1 MEWLARWARDRPD
14 APFLIREAS
23 TVDFATAWG
32 RVASMAGGLQD
43 RYGPGARLGVVMRH
57 HPDSVLAVLAV
68 QTAGMVAVPLPDG
81 VPDVSQL
88 AAIARLE
95 GVVQPE
101 PGRMIAPVE
110 ADPVATCVAVFTS
123 GSSGIPRP
131 VGLTWG
137 NIDASAAAVAAHLS
151 HRSDDRWLAVLPL
164 HHVGA
169 LSIVWRSAREG
180 SAVVLAGPF
189 DANRTATML
198 SAGDVTLGSFVGAML
213 ESLAEVGLE
222 RAPGFRHGLVGGG
235 PAGERALSVAGMN
248 LLATYGMTET
258 ASAVATADPS
268 DPDPA
273 RLVPHRGA
281 TIAIT
286 DGGRITVEGAMVSP
300 ADLDGPPRT
309 GSLVTGDIGRL
320 HEGRLE
326 VVGRADDVIVTGG
339 ENVMPSVVESA
350 IGRVSG
356 AGTVAVVGL
365 PDSRWGQVVACAY
378 TGTVAAEELASAAR
392 AALPSHAVPRRWLR
406 VDTLPLR
413 GIGKVDRAAVLDLFD

>member
-1 MEWLARWARDRPD
+1 
-14 APFLIREAS
+14 
-23 TVDFATAWG
+23 
-32 RVASMAGGLQD
+32 MAGGLQD

-81 VPDVSQL
+81 GPDVSQL

-101 PGRMIAPVE
+101 PGRPIDRVE
-110 ADPVATCVAVFTS
+110 ADPDAVCVAVFTS

-137 NIDASAAAVAAHLS
+137 NIDASAAAVATHLS

-164 HHVGA
+164 HHVGG

-189 DANRTATML
+189 DANRTATAL

-213 ESLAEVGLE
+213 EALAEAGLE

-273 RLVPHRGA
+273 RLIPHRGA
-281 TIAIT
+281 EIAIT
-286 DGGRITVEGAMVSP
+286 ADGRITVEGAMVSP
-300 ADLDGPPRT
+300 GDLDGPPRT

-320 HEGRLE
+320 HDGLLE

-339 ENVMPSVVESA
+339 ENVMPSVVESV
-350 IGRVSG
+350 IGGVSG

-365 PDSRWGQVVACAY
+365 ADSRWGQVVACAY
-378 TGTVAAEELASAAR
+378 TGTAAAEELVSAAR
-392 AALPSHAVPRRWLR
+392 AGLPSHAVPRRWLH
-406 VDTLPLR
+406 VDALPLR